1 MKILRKYCWRLWVFV
16 LFVVMTP
23 LGGLAQTQTAITLN
37 LKRVPL
43 KTVFTQ
49 IEKQTGFT
57 FSYGENLVNQ
67 VPPVSLKVKDVD
79 ISAMLAELSRVSH
92 LDYKIVT
99 NDIILVSGHADS
111 KENTAK
117 ETSSTVNGTVFD
129 DEGEPVIGATIMVKG
144 STLGSISDIDGHF
157 SLSDVPSG
165 STLIVRYIGCQPKEI
180 KVTDSGKVDVVLRNE
195 LTQLNEVVV
204 IGYGT
209 ISKKELTSAVSHV
222 SSKDMLQIGSSN
234 PAMQIQGKVPGLS
247 VENSTAADPN
257 SSVSMQVR
265 GVSSRNAGLGP
276 LVVIDG
282 VPGGSLDNIN
292 ENDIES
298 IDVLK
303 DGAASA
309 IYGTRGSNGVIVV
322 TTKKGAGDGKFHT
335 TYSGFV
341 NIVDPIQEL
350 EVLSSNEF
358 RKYNRGEDYGADTD
372 WFKEITKVGVSQSHT
387 LSITGGT
394 SKNNYRATVDYKDSD
409 GIDLRA
415 NKRQYGARMTMNHT
429 GKDGFY
435 QIILNVAPR
444 YIKYRNSDY
453 DAFREALMINPTIPV
468 MDANDPGKYSYI
480 TAYSTNNPVERLKLE
495 KNEGSRTFINWD
507 GTFKLNLLPALCRD
521 SNHSLNTQLTIA
533 QQIVQND
540 YSWYRPSTS
549 TVAKESGFEG
559 EASRSYDKNSQES
572 LEWLVNYGFSNDDH
586 HLTLMGGYS
595 YQYFVNSGLSA
606 ENKDFAS
613 DLLGADNLGAGAY
626 MGEVAG
632 RKGMAS
638 YKNDSKLIAFF
649 GRLTYNLLDRY
660 FLTASIRREGSSKF
674 GANNKW
680 GNFPAVSAGWRISNE
695 GFMRDL
701 EWVNDLKIR
710 GDYGET
716 GNQDFASYQSLAT
729 MASYDLILYQGNYIQ
744 GWGINSNPN
753 ENLKWEKGKNWNVGV
768 DFSFFNYILEGSF
781 NYYCRKQSDLLGSY
795 SVPVPPNVIS
805 DSYVN
810 VGTMKNTGVEIE
822 LRWNAVRTNDF
833 DYTLSFI
840 GATSDNKFISFS
852 NKQYEGQKFYW
863 LSGFPLYP
871 GNPGALQR
879 IEEGERVGNYYT
891 FKYAGVDESG
901 NWLIYNKD
909 GEKIPVSQGTDADKR
924 VVGNGMPKFTASLT
938 NNFRYRNFD
947 LSLYFRGAFGYQI
960 YDAQDL
966 YYGVMGAAPG
976 TNVLKSAYSENAHIT
991 EGKNVHS
998 SYFVHN
1004 GDFVRLD
1011 VATLGYTWNVN
1022 RYIEKVRIYFTGR
1035 NLFNIRSYRRGLDP
1049 DSYCVNGLQPG
1060 VPYNKTGY
1068 YPSTRQYLLGVQ
1080 IDF

>member
-1 MKILRKYCWRLWVFV
+1 MKKLRTWYWKFWFFVMLLAILPG
-16 LFVVMTP
+16 TA
-23 LGGLAQTQTAITLN
+23 LAQNRTVTLN
-37 LKRVPL
+37 LDKVPL
-43 KTVFTQ
+43 KTVFVQ
-49 IEKQTGFT
+49 IEKQTGYT
-57 FSYGENLVNQ
+57 FSYGESVLTRK
-67 VPPVSLKVKDVD
+67 PYISLKIKDAD
-79 ISAMLAELSRVSH
+79 IQTTLSELSRVSH
-92 LDYKIVT
+92 LDYKVVT
-99 NDIILVSGHADS
+99 DDIILVSAQP
-111 KENTAK
+111 EAK
-117 ETSSTVNGTVFD
+117 EKQKAPIYNQIEGTVFD
-129 DEGEPVIGATIMVKG
+129 NEGEPIIGATVMVKG
-144 STLGSISDIDGHF
+144 TKIGGATDIEGHF
-157 SLSDVPSG
+157 SLNNVPPG
-165 STLIVRYIGCQPKEI
+165 STLVVSYIGCKPKEI
-180 KVTDSGKVDVVLRNE
+180 KLNGAGKLDIVLNSE
-195 LTQLNEVVV
+195 LTQLNELVV

-222 SSKDMLQIGSSN
+222 SSKDMLQTGSSN

-282 VPGGSLDNIN
+282 VPGGSLDNLN

-309 IYGTRGSNGVIVV
+309 IYGTRGSNGVVVV
-322 TTKKGAGDGKFHT
+322 TTKKGATDGRVHT

-341 NIVDPIQEL
+341 NIVDPIREL
-350 EVLSSNEF
+350 DVLTAEEY
-358 RKYNRGEDYGADTD
+358 RQYNRGEDYGANTD

-387 LSITGGT
+387 LSVSGGT
-394 SKNNYRATVDYKDSD
+394 SKNNYRATLDYKNTE

-415 NKRQYGARMTMNHT
+415 NNRQLGARMTVNHT
-429 GKDGFY
+429 GKDDIYRFTF
-435 QIILNVAPR
+435 NVAPSNVN
-444 YIKYRNSDY
+444 YRNSDY
-453 DAFREALMINPTIPV
+453 DAFRESLMINPTIPV
-468 MDANDPGKYSYI
+468 MNADTPGKYTYI

-495 KNEGSRTFINWD
+495 KNEGERTFINWD
-507 GTFKLNLLPALCRD
+507 GTFKLNLFPMLCKDVR
-521 SNHSLNTQLTIA
+521 HSLSTQVTLA
-533 QQIVQND
+533 QQIIQNN

-549 TVAKESGFEG
+549 TVAEESGFDG
-559 EASRSYDKNSQES
+559 EAKRSYDKNNQQS
-572 LEWLVNYGFSNDDH
+572 LEWLVNYGFRNDNH
-586 HLTLMGGYS
+586 NLTVMGGYS

-626 MGEVAG
+626 MGAVAG
-632 RKGMAS
+632 RKGMSS

-660 FLTASIRREGSSKF
+660 FLTASIRHEGSSKF
-674 GANNKW
+674 GSNHKW

-695 GFMRDL
+695 SFMRDITWL
-701 EWVNDLKIR
+701 NDLKIR

-729 MASYDLILYQGNYIQ
+729 MASYDLILYKGNYIQ

-753 ENLKWEKGKNWNVGV
+753 EDLKWEKGKNWNVGI
-768 DFSFFNYILEGSF
+768 DFSLFDYRLEGSF
-781 NYYCRKQSDLLGSY
+781 NYYSRKQSDLLGTY

-810 VGTMKNTGVEIE
+810 VGTMKNTGIEIE
-822 LRWNAVRTNDF
+822 LRWNAVTTKDF

-852 NKQYEGQKFYW
+852 NQKFEGQKFYW
-863 LSGFPLYP
+863 MSGFPLYP

-891 FKYAGVDESG
+891 FKYAGVDDDG
-901 NWLIYNKD
+901 NWLVYNKD
-909 GEKIPVSQGTDADKR
+909 GEKIPVAQGTDADKR

-947 LSLYFRGAFGYQI
+947 LTLYFRGAFGYQI

-976 TNVLKSAYSENAHIT
+976 TNVLKSAYAENSHIT

-1004 GDFVRLD
+1004 GDFVKLD
-1011 VATLGYTWNVN
+1011 VATLGYTWNIH
-1022 RYIEKVRIYFTGR
+1022 RYIERVRFYFTGR
-1035 NLFNIRSYRRGLDP
+1035 NLFNIRSYKRGLDP

-1060 VPYNKTGY
+1060 IPYSKTGY
-1068 YPSTRQYLLGVQ
+1068 YPSTRQYLIGVQ